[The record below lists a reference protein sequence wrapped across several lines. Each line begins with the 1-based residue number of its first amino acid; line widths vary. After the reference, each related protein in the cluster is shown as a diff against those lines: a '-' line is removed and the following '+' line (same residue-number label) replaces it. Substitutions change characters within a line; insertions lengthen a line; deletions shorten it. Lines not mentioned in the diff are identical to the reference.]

1 VDLDVFKSSVGE
13 WLKGEG
19 PESDI
24 VISSRV
30 RLARNL
36 GGHHFLARASR
47 DELESIEASV
57 GRYLRERDG
66 RFAGL
71 YFRMNELSQMDRYIL
86 VERHLISREHSRPE
100 PGRAL
105 AATDDERLSVM
116 INEEDHLRIQM
127 LRSGLRLEEA
137 WREVDEFDSRLSEA
151 FGYAFSPKYG
161 YLTACPTNVGTGLRV
176 SVMLHLPALVMTR
189 EIEKLFRA
197 ISKINLAVRGLY
209 GEGTQAYGD
218 LYQISN
224 QASLGKPEAGI
235 RENLESVAASVISY
249 ERKARERI
257 LSDDGI
263 KARDRLWRAF
273 GMLKSVHLLSS
284 EEMMHLLSA
293 VRLGAN
299 TGVLPA
305 LEARVLNEL
314 FLLTQPAHLQKVVG
328 RTLTAEARDA
338 ERARLIRERLAS
350 YN

>member
-1 VDLDVFKSSVGE
+1 MDLDVFESSVGE
-13 WLKGEG
+13 WLRGEG

-36 GGHHFLARASR
+36 SGHNFLARA
-47 DELESIEASV
+47 DEEELESIETSI
-57 GRYLRERDG
+57 GRYLREQDG
-66 RFAGL
+66 RFSRL
-71 YFRMNELSQMDRYIL
+71 YFRMNELCEMDRYVL

-100 PGRAL
+100 PGRAI
-105 AATDDERLSVM
+105 AATEDERLSVM

-127 LRSGLRLEEA
+127 LRSGLRLAEA
-137 WREVDEFDSRLSEA
+137 WHEVNEFDNRLSENFA
-151 FGYAFSPKYG
+151 YAFSPSYG

-176 SVMLHLPALVMTR
+176 SVMLHLPALVMTQ

-197 ISKINLAVRGLY
+197 IGKINLAVRGLY

-218 LYQISN
+218 LYQMSN
-224 QASLGKPEAGI
+224 QASIGKTEARI
-235 RENLESVAASVISY
+235 IENLESVVSSVISY

-257 LSDDGI
+257 LSSNRVQ
-263 KARDRLWRAF
+263 AEDRLWRAF

-299 TGVLPA
+299 TGVLPPI
-305 LEARVLNEL
+305 EARVLNEL
-314 FLLTQPAHLQKVVG
+314 FLQAQPAHLQKLAG
-328 RTLTAEARDA
+328 KKLTSEERDA
-338 ERARLIRERLAS
+338 QRARLIRARLAS